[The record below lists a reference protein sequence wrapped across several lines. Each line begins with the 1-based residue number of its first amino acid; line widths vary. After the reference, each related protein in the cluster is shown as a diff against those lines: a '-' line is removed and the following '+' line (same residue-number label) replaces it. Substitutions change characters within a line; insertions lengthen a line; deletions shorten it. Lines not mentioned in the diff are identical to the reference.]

1 MRSPAGQ
8 TSSADE
14 RVVVAVSGA
23 PGSEEVVRRA
33 AQLAERSGSL
43 LVGVHV
49 RMITTDAPD
58 ERVSEVR
65 ALLEHLG
72 GRFVEVVGDDV
83 PETLLDAAAAEGAG
97 QLVIGSTRR
106 SRLEEL
112 RRGSVVNRLL
122 REARHLDVHVIAGTD
137 DTASAPTRSGR
148 RSHPIPTR
156 RRVTAWGL
164 AIVGVPVLSLV
175 LLPFRDEVGLP
186 LALLGS
192 MALITAVASIGGI
205 APGVA
210 ASIGAAVGVNLAFV
224 PPYGTLQV
232 GTARHLVALAVLLT
246 VGATLSY
253 FVDRSARRSAEAAR
267 AQAEAR
273 ALSRSAAAL
282 AASVDP
288 VPTLLAELVALPH
301 VSAASVLVL
310 DDDWLPIA
318 TAGDPA
324 LRRPEDGHVTPLQD
338 DGTSVLV
345 VRSVT
350 PDAPGLAVDT
360 AIAEQLS
367 VALTADRL
375 RREAAVGEALARTDA
390 LRTGIL
396 RAVSHDLRTPLA
408 GIKASVTS
416 LLSPDVT
423 FGPEASSEFLRTI
436 DAEADR
442 LDRVVGKLLDMSR
455 VQTGSV
461 RAVRRAVALEE
472 VVAAALQDV
481 GPVHSPAPVD
491 VRVDE
496 TLPLVDVDGPLLER
510 ALANVIENA
519 LAVQPTDAP
528 PVRVTAT
535 PAEPGRVE
543 LLVVDAGPGI
553 APEDRNRVVEPFQR
567 VGDQRT
573 SDGVGLGLA
582 IALGFT
588 EAVGGTL
595 ELRDSPGGGLTVVMS
610 LPASSEATAS

>member
-1 MRSPAGQ
+1 
-8 TSSADE
+8 
-14 RVVVAVSGA
+14 
-23 PGSEEVVRRA
+23 
-33 AQLAERSGSL
+33 
-43 LVGVHV
+43 
-49 RMITTDAPD
+49 
-58 ERVSEVR
+58 
-65 ALLEHLG
+65 
-72 GRFVEVVGDDV
+72 
-83 PETLLDAAAAEGAG
+83 
-97 QLVIGSTRR
+97 
-106 SRLEEL
+106 
-112 RRGSVVNRLL
+112 
-122 REARHLDVHVIAGTD
+122 
-137 DTASAPTRSGR
+137 
-148 RSHPIPTR
+148 
-156 RRVTAWGL
+156 
-164 AIVGVPVLSLV
+164 
-175 LLPFRDEVGLP
+175 
-186 LALLGS
+186 
-192 MALITAVASIGGI
+192 
-205 APGVA
+205 
-210 ASIGAAVGVNLAFV
+210 
-224 PPYGTLQV
+224 
-232 GTARHLVALAVLLT
+232 
-246 VGATLSY
+246 
-253 FVDRSARRSAEAAR
+253 
-267 AQAEAR
+267 
-273 ALSRSAAAL
+273 
-282 AASVDP
+282 VDP

-318 TAGDPA
+318 TAGDPP
-324 LRRPEDGHVTPLQD
+324 LRRPEDGQVTPLQD

-360 AIAEQLS
+360 AIAEQIS

-472 VVAAALQDV
+472 IVAAALQDV

-491 VRVDE
+491 VQVDE

-519 LAVQPTDAP
+519 IAVQPRDAP
-528 PVRVTAT
+528 PVRVTAA

-553 APEDRNRVVEPFQR
+553 APEDRARVVEPFQR